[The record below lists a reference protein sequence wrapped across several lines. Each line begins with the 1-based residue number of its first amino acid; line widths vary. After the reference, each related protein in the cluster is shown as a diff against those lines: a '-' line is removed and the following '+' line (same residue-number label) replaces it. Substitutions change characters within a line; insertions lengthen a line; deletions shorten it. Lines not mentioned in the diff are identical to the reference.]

1 MTVDTYTLQQFVTDL
16 RQTASEISD
25 EKALLS
31 KLRPMVKRIALD
43 DGWRNERHYQADADQ
58 GFGVHVLH
66 DEPDHSLFVT
76 AISWLPGRGAPAHD
90 HGTWAVVVGVDG
102 PEKNILYERTDDRSR
117 SGYAELHK
125 IGEKVCDVGDILA
138 FPAGAIH
145 SVINET
151 SRTTLSFHVYGRHLN
166 YANRS
171 QYDPQKKTAMPF
183 ILKTR

>member
-1 MTVDTYTLQQFVTDL
+1 MTIDTYTLQQFVTDL
-16 RQTASEISD
+16 RQITSGTRD

-31 KLRPMVKRIALD
+31 KLRPMVKQIALA
-43 DGWRNERHYQADADQ
+43 DGWRTERHYQADADQ

-90 HGTWAVVVGVDG
+90 HGSWAVIVGVDG
-102 PEKNILYERTDDRSR
+102 PEKNTFWERTDDRSR
-117 SGYAELHK
+117 PGYAELRK
-125 IGEKVCDVGDILA
+125 IGEKICDVGDVLA
-138 FPAGAIH
+138 LPAGTIH
-145 SVINET
+145 SVTNESDRT
-151 SRTTLSFHVYGRHLN
+151 SLSFHVYGRHLN

-171 QYDPQKKTAMPF
+171 KYDPEKKTEMPF